1 MSIVSQLT
9 TQQQSVCVC
18 IAVLVLIFNAGFANS
33 ACARTVDGVPPGQAS
48 DVQGGSSTVL
58 SLKIPL
64 ANFKEEL
71 KRGPVETFNLVSRG
85 VNTFLRVPTAY
96 IDSYITKSAYT
107 KSLHLQ
113 MFWPSLEKL
122 PSDFSDRSSEAAY
135 EKSEALRE
143 TGRFF
148 GVEFN
153 QGELE
158 RMQDGIRYHVANDWV
173 RDLGGYAN
181 PQFTSYF
188 QKLLHNRLPK
198 QMQSEFL
205 VPTDPKFRERVFIE
219 CPVNSVFPATHVYC
233 TGHNYLGH
241 LVYAE
246 YTFAFAHL
254 QDWKAIDAAVRQ
266 LFAVMLAPANA
277 DFSAG
282 ERQ

>member
-1 MSIVSQLT
+1 MPKLFSHARSIGATLA
-9 TQQQSVCVC
+9 
-18 IAVLVLIFNAGFANS
+18 IVLMI
-33 ACARTVDGVPPGQAS
+33 GVVTLLLPESLGASPTPQAS
-48 DVQGGSSTVL
+48 DPALDDSSSV
-58 SLKIPL
+58 SLKLPL